1 MEKRKNGQSGA
12 KSFAVCEPLSL
23 LLRQGGRICI
33 NYEAFNVGPLDAQPM
48 GGSSFSSNEKVES
61 GVTES
66 SKNKCS
72 KYFNNLDSVVCCLSK
87 EFPFVNG

>member
-23 LLRQGGRICI
+23 LLRLGGRICI
-33 NYEAFNVGPLDAQPM
+33 NYEAHNVGPLDAQPM

-61 GVTES
+61 GANQVG
-66 SKNKCS
+66 
-72 KYFNNLDSVVCCLSK
+72 SVIIRGASAQKPLGC
-87 EFPFVNG
+87 